1 MAAEGGRM
9 HIPAK
14 ANFSHAISS
23 FNCVLFSKL
32 PNADITAFNTTSSSS
47 SSESNSNLA
56 IILTPQSIAQN
67 ILQDIFLFHKFPVPH
82 LLLHID
88 NAMAHSLSL

>member
-1 MAAEGGRM
+1 MAADRIKDITVEIGGDTT
-9 HIPAK
+9 
-14 ANFSHAISS
+14 
-23 FNCVLFSKL
+23 KL
-32 PNADITAFNTTSSSS
+32 QSTAFNTTSSSS

-56 IILTPQSIAQN
+56 IVLTPQSIAQN
-67 ILQDIFLFHKFPVPH
+67 ILQDIFLFHKFLVPH

>member
-1 MAAEGGRM
+1 MAAGRIKGITVEIGGDTT
-9 HIPAK
+9 
-14 ANFSHAISS
+14 
-23 FNCVLFSKL
+23 KL
-32 PNADITAFNTTSSSS
+32 QSTAFNTTSSSS

-56 IILTPQSIAQN
+56 IVLTPQSIAQN
-67 ILQDIFLFHKFPVPH
+67 ILQDIFLFHKFLVPH

>member
-1 MAAEGGRM
+1 M
-9 HIPAK
+9 
-14 ANFSHAISS
+14 SLVLYVLS
-23 FNCVLFSKL
+23 FNHSY
-32 PNADITAFNTTSSSS
+32 AFFNSTSSYKLYHAKKLFP
-47 SSESNSNLA
+47 NLA

-67 ILQDIFLFHKFPVPH
+67 ILQDIFLFHKFLVPH